1 MESMLREL
9 AISSSRYWYIM
20 SEMPSRD
27 NKRQILPTSYAMFR
41 DCNAST
47 SFTRRILHLDSA
59 SQPLDASLAVL
70 RRFRVPSWPPLASR
84 FPLPSADPQLCR
96 FMRDSLLVCSQ
107 PTLLAPPR
115 SPVQTTSRSPT
126 RTAPTN
132 LSGKHQSSLSTISPE
147 SSSSECIKHKKK
159 RPISKAGRR
168 PFVTT
173 KPCIQ
178 IRSSRAC

>member
-1 MESMLREL
+1 M
-9 AISSSRYWYIM
+9 A
-20 SEMPSRD
+20 
-27 NKRQILPTSYAMFR
+27 
-41 DCNAST
+41 
-47 SFTRRILHLDSA
+47 DSA
-59 SQPLDASLAVL
+59 RHG
-70 RRFRVPSWPPLASR
+70 RRNNRASR
-84 FPLPSADPQLCR
+84 NRRGKSKKDQTPVVQPEEALGNESQSSLFGKRTYHPNMSHPSP
-96 FMRDSLLVCSQ
+96 SLTVS
-107 PTLLAPPR
+107 PTLT
-115 SPVQTTSRSPT
+115 VQTRYNGRAHYRASPKVSQ
-126 RTAPTN
+126 ALYLVLYLLPTN